1 MPFTSPEEPCANP
14 GEGATAVAATAVAAS
29 PAAADTAA
37 DGTFARIRTTK
48 KLRIAGIA
56 GTEPYYHKDIASGA
70 WSGFCIA
77 MGNDLAHSMEAEAE
91 VVETTWGNAV
101 LDLQAGKI
109 DVAFGRSPPPAPARA
124 VDLSRPLLENT
135 FTVIA
140 KPGFEA
146 AAWADLDKP
155 ETRVAVDIG
164 STHDSF
170 ARRVLPHATLVA
182 LKTPDDAMLAVQAG
196 RADCVIQVV
205 LLALVSVKKNPRLGR
220 MIIPTPLIQQPTC
233 VGMRVDADGR
243 FRSFVDAWLEY
254 NKSLGV
260 VRGWITDGLRLVG
273 VAAADVP
280 ADVQL

>member
-1 MPFTSPEEPCANP
+1 MMGLA
-14 GEGATAVAATAVAAS
+14 GLGAVAAAGLAATT
-29 PAAADTAA
+29 AAADTAPE
-37 DGTFARIRTTK
+37 GTFARVRGTR

-56 GTEPYYHKDIASGA
+56 GTEPYYHKDLASGA

-77 MGNDLAHSMEAEAE
+77 MGNDLAHSLEAEAE
-91 VVETTWGNAV
+91 IVETNWGNAV

-109 DVAFGRSPPPAPARA
+109 DVAFGLSPTPARA
-124 VDLSRPLLENT
+124 LVVDFSRPLIENT

-140 KPGFEA
+140 KPEFQA
-146 AAWADLDKP
+146 AAWSDLDRP
-155 ETRVAVDIG
+155 EVRVAVDIG

-182 LKTPDDAMLAVQAG
+182 LKTPDDAMLAVQTG

-220 MIIPTPLIQQPTC
+220 MSIPTPLVQQPTC

-243 FRSFVDAWLEY
+243 FRSFVDAWLDY
-254 NKSLGV
+254 NRSLGV
-260 VRGWITDGLRLVG
+260 VRGWITDSLALVG
-273 VAAADVP
+273 VTPADVP
-280 ADVQL
+280 ANVQL

>member
-1 MPFTSPEEPCANP
+1 MM
-14 GEGATAVAATAVAAS
+14 GLVGLGAATAVAAAGLAAS
-29 PAAADTAA
+29 PAVADAAPGE
-37 DGTFARIRTTK
+37 GTFARIRSSK

-56 GTEPYYHKDIASGA
+56 GTEPYYHKDIASGG
-70 WSGFCIA
+70 WSGFCMA

-109 DVAFGRSPPPAPARA
+109 DVAFGLSPTPARA
-124 VDLSRPLLENT
+124 LVVDFSRPLLENT

-146 AAWADLDKP
+146 ASWSDLDRP
-155 ETRVAVDIG
+155 EIRVAVDIG

-220 MIIPTPLIQQPTC
+220 MIVPTPLIQQPTC

-260 VRGWITDGLRLVG
+260 VRGWITDGLALVG

-280 ADVQL
+280 ANVQL

>member
-1 MPFTSPEEPCANP
+1 MM
-14 GEGATAVAATAVAAS
+14 GLVGLGAVALSGLAAT
-29 PAAADTAA
+29 PAAADAGPA
-37 DGTFARIRTTK
+37 DGTFARVRSTR

-56 GTEPYYHKDIASGA
+56 GTEPYYHKDIASGD

-77 MGNDLAHSMEAEAE
+77 MGNDLAHSLEAEAE

-109 DVAFGRSPPPAPARA
+109 DVAFGLSPTPARA
-124 VDLSRPLLENT
+124 LVLDFSRPLLENT
-135 FTVIA
+135 FTIIA

-146 AAWADLDKP
+146 AAWSDVDKP
-155 ETRVAVDIG
+155 EIRVAVDIG

-170 ARRVLPHATLVA
+170 ARRVLPRATLVA
-182 LKTPDDAMLAVQAG
+182 LKTPDDAMLAVQTG

-220 MIIPTPLIQQPTC
+220 MLVPTPLIQQPTC

-243 FRSFVDAWLEY
+243 FRSFVDSWLDY
-254 NKSLGV
+254 NRSLGV
-260 VRGWITDGLRLVG
+260 LRGWVTDGLALVG
-273 VAAADVP
+273 VTPADVP
-280 ADVQL
+280 ASVQL

>member
-1 MPFTSPEEPCANP
+1 MM
-14 GEGATAVAATAVAAS
+14 GLVGLGAAAAAGLAAS
-29 PAAADTAA
+29 PAAADPAP
-37 DGTFARIRTTK
+37 GTFARVRSTK
-48 KLRIAGIA
+48 TLRIAGIP
-56 GTEPYYHKDIASGA
+56 GTEPYYHKDIASGG

-77 MGNDLAHSMEAEAE
+77 MGNDLAHSLEAEAE

-109 DVAFGRSPPPAPARA
+109 DVAFGLSPTPARA
-124 VDLSRPLLENT
+124 LVLDFSRPLLENT

-146 AAWADLDKP
+146 AAWSDLDKP
-155 ETRVAVDIG
+155 EIRVAVDIG

-170 ARRVLPHATLVA
+170 ARRVLPRATLVA
-182 LKTPDDAMLAVQAG
+182 LKTPDDAMLAVQTG

-220 MIIPTPLIQQPTC
+220 MLVPTPLLQQPTC

-243 FRSFVDAWLEY
+243 FRSFVDAWLDY
-254 NKSLGV
+254 NRSLGV
-260 VRGWITDGLRLVG
+260 LRGWITDGLALVG
-273 VAAADVP
+273 VSPDDVP
-280 ADVQL
+280 ANVQL